1 MRKFAKKVIG
11 LVVGLAL
18 GVAAPAFAAAQP
30 NLIPA
35 ITVHT
40 ESTGGTA
47 ALTDVFDRLEHD
59 WFSYMFGG
67 NDFRD
72 AVRFFTM
79 APTGTITFD
88 RDAVIRY
95 GVGENPLAAER
106 IVRAGETLRI
116 SDFPRL
122 AVDTRGLTN
131 AAQWPTAPRYTFFEL
146 VVESDNSFS
155 DHFIAPGEHGSYH
168 LQSYL
173 DWIYRDSDEEWR
185 REGQRIH
192 WNLGFVWDLEAP
204 ATSAPGD
211 HLNLSSASAW
221 AHDSINQAFELS
233 LIPAA
238 LQNNYTANATRAEFA
253 AFAVALYEAAT
264 GREIAGRVEF
274 NDTDDINVQKMGYLE
289 VVTGVGGGNFAP
301 NDGLTREQAAV
312 MIARLAYAI
321 GQPLPQAAPTFA
333 DNAAISPWAVD
344 AVGQMQTTGIMG
356 GVGDNNFAPGG
367 DYTREQSIITMLRLF
382 EIVN

>member
-1 MRKFAKKVIG
+1 
-11 LVVGLAL
+11 
-18 GVAAPAFAAAQP
+18 
-30 NLIPA
+30 
-35 ITVHT
+35 
-40 ESTGGTA
+40 
-47 ALTDVFDRLEHD
+47 
-59 WFSYMFGG
+59 
-67 NDFRD
+67 
-72 AVRFFTM
+72 
-79 APTGTITFD
+79 
-88 RDAVIRY
+88 
-95 GVGENPLAAER
+95 
-106 IVRAGETLRI
+106 
-116 SDFPRL
+116 
-122 AVDTRGLTN
+122 
-131 AAQWPTAPRYTFFEL
+131 
-146 VVESDNSFS
+146 
-155 DHFIAPGEHGSYH
+155 
-168 LQSYL
+168 
-173 DWIYRDSDEEWR
+173 
-185 REGQRIH
+185 
-192 WNLGFVWDLEAP
+192 
-204 ATSAPGD
+204 
-211 HLNLSSASAW
+211 
-221 AHDSINQAFELS
+221 
-233 LIPAA
+233 